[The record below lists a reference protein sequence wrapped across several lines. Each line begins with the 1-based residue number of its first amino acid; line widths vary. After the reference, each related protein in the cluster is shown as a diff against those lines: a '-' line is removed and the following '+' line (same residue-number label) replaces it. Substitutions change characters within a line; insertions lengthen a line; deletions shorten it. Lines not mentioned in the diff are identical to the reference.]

1 MSYTLWETDFR
12 EFENGYYTLSVP
24 GGFSGSPSNAWTV
37 VESLQIDGM
46 YGDFTILPLPGAK
59 ELFCTNR
66 YDVDINNYLSWTG
79 NTSSLGYPNFLSEN
93 YEIIIYFHVVNYTS
107 QAGFQFDSFQV
118 LMGAYNPELSFSTI
132 GQLLD
137 SQGTYEWTDFWNPPA
152 SYAYT
157 KELVLTVTRQGSSIN
172 MNLKSNGTPLWTHSK
187 TNSHYDHTNP
197 FRVFLAKSPRD
208 GYGDSAELLIKK
220 ISVKYLNTT
229 TKNDWIGTIG
239 IKQAG
244 LQTQLY
250 KIHKPNN
257 IRFKNLMINKGTIGC
272 VDLALPYN
280 TKRAGSEPVFIQTP
294 NHGILRL
301 RPEV

>member
-12 EFENGYYTLSVP
+12 EFENGYYTLTVP
-24 GGFSGSPSNAWTV
+24 GGFLTQPSNAWYVTDKLE
-37 VESLQIDGM
+37 VEGA
-46 YGDFTILPLPGAK
+46 YGDYTILPLSGGK
-59 ELFCTNR
+59 VLFCTNQWN
-66 YDVDINNYLSWTG
+66 VDINNYLSWTG
-79 NTSSLGYPNFLSEN
+79 NTGLGSPNFISEN
-93 YEIIIYFHVVNYTS
+93 YEIIITFHKINFGS
-107 QAGFQFDSFQV
+107 NAGFQFDTFQV
-118 LMGAYNPELSFSTI
+118 LMGYYNDELSYSTV
-132 GQLLD
+132 GQRLD

-172 MNLKSNGTPLWTHSK
+172 MNLKSDGTSLWTHSK
-187 TNSHYDHTNP
+187 TNSYYMHTNP
-197 FRVFLAKSPRD
+197 FRIFLAQASHD
-208 GYGDSAELLIKK
+208 GFGDLAELLIKK
-220 ISVKYLNTT
+220 VSIKYRNTT

-239 IKQAG
+239 INQAG
-244 LQTQLY
+244 TQTQLY
-250 KIHKPNN
+250 KIHEPSNV
-257 IRFKNLMINKGTIGC
+257 RFKNLMINKGTIGC